1 MMKLWK
7 YILPLIAAVV
17 FASCSS
23 KDEAEVIPRAKLA
36 DIYME
41 MFMTDQ
47 WISDTPGM
55 RLIADT
61 SLVYEPILAKYGYD
75 KLDYIH
81 SVDFYMND
89 PERFARILRVSMDKI
104 DKRIADLHKIQK
116 ELTRAE
122 EAAKRLERFK
132 MDHSFEEYF
141 PYMGDEP
148 YVHYYDSLTFE
159 ADSLKVYRLVAI
171 ERADTL
177 YDRLEMIIRSDS
189 ISVCDTVPA
198 LDTVSVVETASEK
211 DLETVSEKEPE
222 IVPKKDSVASPAVHE
237 LKQKME
243 EMRNASLKRP
253 VRAAIQKDSVEKR
266 SNLKSSNNLWQLSE

>member
-1 MMKLWK
+1 MKLWK
-7 YILPLIAAVV
+7 YILPLIAVVV

-89 PERFARILRVSMDKI
+89 PERFARILRSSMDKI
-104 DKRIADLHKIQK
+104 DKRIANLHKIQK
-116 ELTRAE
+116 EL
-122 EAAKRLERFK
+122 KRLRRGL
-132 MDHSFEEYF
+132 S
-141 PYMGDEP
+141 
-148 YVHYYDSLTFE
+148 VS
-159 ADSLKVYRLVAI
+159 RW
-171 ERADTL
+171 
-177 YDRLEMIIRSDS
+177 IIRLRS
-189 ISVCDTVPA
+189 ISHIWVMNRMFITMTV
-198 LDTVSVVETASEK
+198 L
-211 DLETVSEKEPE
+211 L
-222 IVPKKDSVASPAVHE
+222 
-237 LKQKME
+237 LK
-243 EMRNASLKRP
+243 LT
-253 VRAAIQKDSVEKR
+253 
-266 SNLKSSNNLWQLSE
+266 L

>member
-36 DIYME
+36 DIYTE
-41 MFMTDQ
+41 MFLTDQ

-61 SLVYEPILAKYGYD
+61 SLVYEPILEKYGYD

-89 PERFARILRVSMDKI
+89 PERFARILRSSMDKL
-104 DKRIADLHKIQK
+104 DKRIAHLIKIKKQQ
-116 ELTRAE
+116 ERADE
-122 EAAKRLERFK
+122 VAKALERFK

-159 ADSLKVYRLVAI
+159 ADSLLVYRLVAI

-177 YDRLEMIIRSDS
+177 YDRLEMIIQSDS
-189 ISVCDTVPA
+189 LSVCDTLPLPDTLA
-198 LDTVSVVETASEK
+198 SKNDTVAKPS
-211 DLETVSEKEPE
+211 LEELKRKMKE
-222 IVPKKDSVASPAVHE
+222 IKKDSVA
-237 LKQKME
+237 
-243 EMRNASLKRP
+243 KRT
-253 VRAAIQKDSVEKR
+253 
-266 SNLKSSNNLWQLSE
+266 NLNSNNKLWQLSE

>member
-7 YILPLIAAVV
+7 YILPLMAAVV

-36 DIYME
+36 DIYVE

-61 SLVYEPILAKYGYD
+61 SLVYEPILEKYGYD

-89 PERFARILRVSMDKI
+89 PERFARILRSSMDKL
-104 DKRIADLHKIQK
+104 DKRIAHLLKVKKQQ
-116 ELTRAE
+116 ELADE
-122 EAAKRLERFK
+122 VAKTLERFK
-132 MDHSFEEYF
+132 MDYTFEEYF
-141 PYMGDEP
+141 PYMADEP
-148 YVHYYDSLTFE
+148 YVHYYDSLAFE
-159 ADSLKVYRLVAI
+159 ADSLMVYRLVAI

-177 YDRLEMIIRSDS
+177 YDRLEMIIQSDS
-189 ISVCDTVPA
+189 LSVRDTLPLPDTLASKNDTVAKPSLEELKLKMQEIKNA
-198 LDTVSVVETASEK
+198 SSVKRPVKAA
-211 DLETVSEKEPE
+211 VQ
-222 IVPKKDSVASPAVHE
+222 KDSVA
-237 LKQKME
+237 
-243 EMRNASLKRP
+243 KRT
-253 VRAAIQKDSVEKR
+253 
-266 SNLKSSNNLWQLSE
+266 NLNSNNKLWQLSE

>member
-7 YILPLIAAVV
+7 YILPLIAVVV

-23 KDEAEVIPRAKLA
+23 KNEAEVIPRAKMA

-104 DKRIADLHKIQK
+104 DKRISNLHKIQK
-116 ELTRAE
+116 EQKRAE
-122 EAAKRLERFK
+122 EAAKRIELFK

-148 YVHYYDSLTFE
+148 YVHYYDSLTVE

-171 ERADTL
+171 ERADML
-177 YDRLEMIIRSDS
+177 YDRLQMIIRSDS
-189 ISVCDTVPA
+189 LSVCDTVQV
-198 LDTVSVVETASEK
+198 LDTASVV
-211 DLETVSEKEPE
+211 ETVSEKDPE
-222 IVPKKDSVASPAVHE
+222 IVPKKDTEVSPAVQE
-237 LKQKME
+237 LQQKMQ
-243 EMRNASLKRP
+243 EMRNASPKRP